1 MLLALQKVTNHAA
14 WLAAVREGMGYNL
27 HRTRRSATRRRI
39 KEERRQNA
47 PLLDNTPADL
57 RIVIL
62 GVVAFLA
69 ALFLV
74 TKLALGL

>member
-1 MLLALQKVTNHAA
+1 MAIGKLRSNRRAQRQQCR
-14 WLAAVREGMGYNL
+14 REGKSYW
-27 HRTRRSATRRRI
+27 I
-39 KEERRQNA
+39 EQ
-47 PLLDNTPADL
+47 DNKTADL

-62 GVVAFLA
+62 GIVAFLA